1 MHWQPGAHTPLALFS
16 GGTDSMK
23 ELVIKVGKPCEEQ
36 ELLATVS
43 DSTKLPPVLVPSMLK
58 EGLA

>member
-1 MHWQPGAHTPLALFS
+1 
-16 GGTDSMK
+16 MK